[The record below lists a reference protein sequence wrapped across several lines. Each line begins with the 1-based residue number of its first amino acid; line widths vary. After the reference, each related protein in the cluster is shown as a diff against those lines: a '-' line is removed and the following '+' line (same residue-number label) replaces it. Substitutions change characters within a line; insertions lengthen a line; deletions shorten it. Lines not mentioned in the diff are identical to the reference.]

1 MKIKAY
7 RPTTPS
13 QRHLVS
19 INYDGIWKGK
29 PFKGLVS
36 GSVTSGSSG
45 RSRGRITMRHRG
57 GGHKRLY
64 RLVDFRRCSEGVE
77 VCRLEYDPN
86 RTCVI
91 ALVRDVVSGV
101 HSYILAPDGIKAG
114 DRLVSGNKAP
124 VSLGNTLPL
133 RLVPEGVLV
142 HNIEMKI
149 GAGGKIVRSAGASA
163 QVMGRDGVHVIV
175 RLPSGEVRK
184 IHQNCS
190 ATIGS
195 VSNAEHKNRSTGKA
209 GRSRWLG
216 RRPHVRGVA
225 MNPIDHPH
233 GGGEGKTS
241 GGRHPVSPWGWST
254 KGMKTRNK
262 KKVSSRFIV
271 NHRKGGRS

>member
-19 INYDGIWKGK
+19 ISYGDIWRGK
-29 PFKGLVS
+29 PFKSLVS

-45 RSRGRITMRHRG
+45 RSRGRVTVRHRG
-57 GGHKRLY
+57 GGHKKLY
-64 RLVDFRRCSEGVE
+64 RIVDFKRRTKEVN

-86 RTCVI
+86 RTCLI
-91 ALVRDVVSGV
+91 ALVKDVASNL
-101 HSYILAPDGIKAG
+101 HSYILAPDGVKAG
-114 DRLVSGNKAP
+114 DRLLSGDGVP
-124 VSLGNTLPL
+124 ISLGNVLPL
-133 RLVPEGVLV
+133 HSVPEGVLV
-142 HNIEMKI
+142 HNIELKI
-149 GAGGKIVRSAGASA
+149 GKGGQIVRSAGGGA
-163 QVMGRDGVHVIV
+163 QIMGRDGAYVLVK
-175 RLPSGEVRK
+175 LPSGEVRK
-184 IHQNCS
+184 IHENCS

-195 VSNAEHKNRSTGKA
+195 VSNVEHKNRSIGKA
-209 GRSRWLG
+209 GRSRWMG

-262 KKVSSRFIV
+262 KKASSRFIV
-271 NHRKGGRS
+271 NRRKGGRS